1 MILIKD
7 RHVVTFKVPFG
18 NRNGKYDTYKG
29 STPSFTI
36 SINHDF
42 GLGNM
47 ILIKDRHHFKFHMF
61 SPLIFTGE
69 KYDTYKGSTR
79 AEWKI
84 WR

>member
-7 RHVVTFKVPFG
+7 RHWTV
-18 NRNGKYDTYKG
+18 R
-29 STPSFTI
+29 
-36 SINHDF
+36 INSRAFAHS
-42 GLGNM
+42 GNM